1 MERKPCVFA
10 SYRGQLEFLNCI
22 TRVSEGSEI
31 TALQRLGQ
39 AEVIAP
45 VQLDVLVPQW
55 GKMLDVRVPEH
66 VALGA

>member
-31 TALQRLGQ
+31 TALQRLGH
-39 AEVIAP
+39 AKVIAP
-45 VQLDVLVPQW
+45 VQVDVLVHQW